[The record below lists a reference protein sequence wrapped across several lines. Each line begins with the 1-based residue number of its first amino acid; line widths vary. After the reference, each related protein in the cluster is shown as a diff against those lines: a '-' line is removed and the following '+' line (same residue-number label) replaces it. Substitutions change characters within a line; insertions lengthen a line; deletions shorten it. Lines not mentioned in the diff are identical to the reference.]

1 MMQHETRQ
9 SVADRKTKKDDSRST
24 VRVKATP
31 TRHRLAKTLVATGA
45 AVALYGAAYAGA
57 AQFFSTHF
65 VPGTT
70 VNGHDASWLT
80 EAEVAAAIDST
91 TSSYQN
97 EVTLGGLTFTLRA
110 DEIGLASNGDTCAH
124 EAMGMTNPWMWPV
137 RLFTG
142 QDVSVREGITFDEA
156 ALEERVNQE
165 VDAYNKDA
173 RSPEDASVRFDDE
186 RKSFVVSDAQVG
198 TRVSKKNALAAVMS
212 SVATQQTKTELGAE
226 ALSQPKR
233 QADDPEL
240 KAAADRANEVLD
252 LEIPVVSGEDE
263 QTRVSRDQLAEWV
276 SLDDDLNVSVDEEAI
291 VAWASETLAD
301 AAARSDDDYDYALD
315 PEATASAL
323 VHGIEEGSS
332 DAVQVEVTATKKE
345 VPVEQTPSG
354 SWNSSQGRYIDVD
367 LANQYARLYDASG
380 SVIWESYIVS
390 GDTGGGHGTPTG
402 TYQVYAKETN
412 QDLVGMDYDNDGL
425 PDYRSHV
432 SYWMPFSGGYGL
444 HDATWRDSFGG
455 SIYSYAGSHG
465 CINLPYDAAASLFSM
480 ISVGETVV
488 LHW

>member
-1 MMQHETRQ
+1 
-9 SVADRKTKKDDSRST
+9 
-24 VRVKATP
+24 
-31 TRHRLAKTLVATGA
+31 
-45 AVALYGAAYAGA
+45 
-57 AQFFSTHF
+57 
-65 VPGTT
+65 
-70 VNGHDASWLT
+70 
-80 EAEVAAAIDST
+80 
-91 TSSYQN
+91 
-97 EVTLGGLTFTLRA
+97 
-110 DEIGLASNGDTCAH
+110 
-124 EAMGMTNPWMWPV
+124 MTNPWMWPV

-198 TRVSKKNALAAVMS
+198 TRVSKKNALAAVTS

-233 QADDPEL
+233 QASDPEL

-252 LEIPVVSGEDE
+252 LEIPVVSGDDE

-276 SLDDDLNVSVDEEAI
+276 SLDDDLNVSVDEDAI
-291 VAWASETLAD
+291 VAWASETLAE
-301 AAARSDDDYDYALD
+301 AAAKSDDDYDYALD

-367 LANQYARLYDASG
+367 LANQYARLYDANG